1 MDKFVIRNPRNL
13 QTKDE
18 IESSGRK
25 HLKQTT
31 LQSLAGVVVLED
43 FVQAKKILE
52 SDEETIERKLDVL
65 QGLKNKKPSKEVLIK
80 VGIGKTVRKLSKDPG
95 EIAETGPS
103 QSKLRKLSYKIYQNW
118 KNELERKVEL
128 KRNTITVQSDKETER
143 LRSAAVKFINTS
155 IKSNS
160 KETNSAHR
168 KISEEIEKEI
178 FSQSKC
184 MVGSEYRKLSRKV
197 VFGLKSEDLCSKVIS
212 CDKPIPELVRG
223 FRKSL

>member
-80 VGIGKTVRKLSKDPG
+80 VGIGKTVRKLSKVFISSDLRISTINAINCKDPG
-95 EIAETGPS
+95 EVAETGPS

-128 KRNTITVQSDKETER
+128 KRNTITVQSDK
-143 LRSAAVKFINTS
+143 
-155 IKSNS
+155 
-160 KETNSAHR
+160 
-168 KISEEIEKEI
+168 
-178 FSQSKC
+178 
-184 MVGSEYRKLSRKV
+184 
-197 VFGLKSEDLCSKVIS
+197 
-212 CDKPIPELVRG
+212 VRN
-223 FRKSL
+223 